1 MGKTISPNQ
10 TGLIFSIFAISLKM
24 SALPAIMFSY
34 SGNDC
39 YITCFIA
46 LIFDFLGTISILTVM
61 RKNPDMSFKDII
73 TSTFGK
79 VIGKVCYTI
88 LLLYFLAKCV
98 LVLQELHDYFIA
110 TLFEELN
117 PIYFLIVLG
126 LLIMYATTKNFRTI
140 GRVAELI
147 FWPTFI
153 GITFTLIFPIEDIQ
167 IEKLLPVFEQGEN
180 PIFMGLSRTTFAF
193 GDYMI
198 LIPLMGKVN
207 LNKKSM
213 KTVLVYALGVFSFI
227 LSFYIIFVGSFGKFS
242 MNQTL
247 ALGELPLHNT
257 TPATIGKLEW
267 LTIIIWTVI
276 LLSSAIILAIA
287 GRHCIDTLFD
297 VTDKKWTSY
306 VYTLLVMLIVTI
318 TYMQL
323 ETIVEL
329 AISPVFATIAG
340 AVQTL
345 FVLISLASSII
356 LRHKTRSRPSKPSH
370 TPFKEKRRC

>member
-1 MGKTISPNQ
+1 MEKTISPNQ

-39 YITCFIA
+39 YITCLIA
-46 LIFDFLGTISILTVM
+46 LIFDFIGTISILLIM
-61 RKNPDMSFKDII
+61 HKHPDMSFEEII
-73 TSTFGK
+73 NATFGK
-79 VIGKVCYTI
+79 VAGKICYAI
-88 LLLYFLAKCV
+88 LMLYFFAKCV

-117 PIYFLIVLG
+117 PLYFLIVLS
-126 LLIMYATTKNFRTI
+126 LLILYATTKNFRTI

-147 FWPTFI
+147 FWPTFV
-153 GITFTLIFPIEDIQ
+153 GIMFTLIFPVEDIQ
-167 IEKLLPVFEQGEN
+167 IEKLLPIFEQGPQ
-180 PIFMGLSRTTFAF
+180 PIFIGLSRTTFAF

-198 LIPLMGKVN
+198 LLPLMGSIT
-207 LNKKSM
+207 LHKKSM
-213 KTVLVYALGVFSFI
+213 RKILMYVFGAFNFIFSF
-227 LSFYIIFVGSFGKFS
+227 YVIFVGSFGKFS

-287 GRHCIDTLFD
+287 GRRCIDKLFG
-297 VTDKKWTSY
+297 VNDKKWTCC
-306 VYTLLVMLIVTI
+306 VYTACIMIIVSV

-329 AISPVFATIAG
+329 AISPIFASIAG
-340 AVQTL
+340 GIQIM
-345 FVLISLASSII
+345 FVVILALASLI
-356 LRHKTRSRPSKPSH
+356 LRLRNKPRRSM
-370 TPFKEKRRC
+370 TANTLKEKRQC

>member
-1 MGKTISPNQ
+1 MEKTISPNQ

-39 YITCFIA
+39 YITCLIA
-46 LIFDFLGTISILTVM
+46 LIFDFLGTISIITVM
-61 RKNPDMSFKDII
+61 HKHPNMSFQDII
-73 TSTFGK
+73 SATLGK
-79 VIGKVCYTI
+79 VVAKIFYVL
-88 LLLYFLAKCV
+88 LLLYFFAKCV

-117 PIYFLIVLG
+117 PIYFLIVLA
-126 LLIMYATTKNFRTI
+126 LLILYATTKNFRTV
-140 GRVAELI
+140 GRLAELI

-153 GITFTLIFPIEDIQ
+153 GIMFTLIFPVEDIQ
-167 IEKLLPVFEQGEN
+167 IEKLLPIFEQGPN
-180 PIFMGLSRTTFAF
+180 PIFLGLSRTTFAF

-198 LIPLMGKVN
+198 LIPLMGKMT

-213 KTVLVYALGVFSFI
+213 KKILMYVFGAFNFI
-227 LSFYIIFVGSFGKFS
+227 FSFYIIFVGSFGKFS

-287 GRHCIDTLFD
+287 GRSCIDNLFG
-297 VTDKKWTSY
+297 VCDKKWTSY
-306 VYTLLVMLIVTI
+306 AFTIGVVVIVAA
-318 TYMQL
+318 TYMRL

-329 AISPVFATIAG
+329 ALTPAFAGIAG
-340 AVQTL
+340 GVQIL
-345 FVLISLASSII
+345 FVSILVLASLII
-356 LRHKTRSRPSKPSH
+356 RHRNKTQRTSPNIPL
-370 TPFKEKRRC
+370 KEKSKC